1 MTTSLQVHTFVTVN
15 AVVSPT
21 EEEAQLRSE
30 PFLLQMSR
38 LRTGG
43 RMEPL
48 RLAGDDVRSVRTE
61 QERMVGEDMSENWII
76 GDAASAK
83 AQLEELASRFEVDE
97 IMIQPVAGAM
107 EGEDLRQDAARIQS
121 LELLAAEFLN

>member
-1 MTTSLQVHTFVTVN
+1 
-15 AVVSPT
+15 
-21 EEEAQLRSE
+21 
-30 PFLLQMSR
+30 
-38 LRTGG
+38 
-43 RMEPL
+43 
-48 RLAGDDVRSVRTE
+48 
-61 QERMVGEDMSENWII
+61 MVGEEMSENWII

-107 EGEDLRQDAARIQS
+107 EGEDFRQDAARIQS